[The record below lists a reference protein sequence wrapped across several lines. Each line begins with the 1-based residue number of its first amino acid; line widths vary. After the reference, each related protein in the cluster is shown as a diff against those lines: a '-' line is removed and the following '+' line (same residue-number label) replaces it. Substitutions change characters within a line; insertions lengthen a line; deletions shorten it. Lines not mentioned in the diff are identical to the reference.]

1 MRSPDSLAK
10 RGLLL
15 RGGREG
21 EGGKQRE
28 ERRGSLRIKGGRESE
43 GAYLKVVRK
52 GWKGREGGKGREG
65 NSPSLVKVG
74 RINTVCNKHA
84 EPR

>member
-1 MRSPDSLAK
+1 MHTSKGRK
-10 RGLLL
+10 G
-15 RGGREG
+15 RGGRG
-21 EGGKQRE
+21 TKRGK
-28 ERRGSLRIKGGRESE
+28 ERSLRIKGGRESE